1 MAQKYHFNWSVSL
14 VWSSLADRKH
24 LANPI
29 TEALLL
35 KASPSCSVVV
45 RLWLISIAI
54 YRVAMEAM
62 TNLTNGTS
70 NASNS
75 NSGSAVTNG
84 SNENGSQNGSTGSG
98 RSTPSSDSSPGK
110 LFVGGL
116 SWQTTPDKL
125 RDYFGQFGTV
135 TDVLVMKDPVTQVNT
150 SLIVTKGEK
159 STYKVFVFIWPSHRR
174 FFRKQMRCRAAGKS
188 RNFKWFGSQCKS
200 DGLLFVVYLIALEKI
215 QVGHN
220 LQFLRIFSLLCVS
233 STNNC

>member
-1 MAQKYHFNWSVSL
+1 
-14 VWSSLADRKH
+14 
-24 LANPI
+24 
-29 TEALLL
+29 
-35 KASPSCSVVV
+35 
-45 RLWLISIAI
+45 
-54 YRVAMEAM
+54 MEAM

-174 FFRKQMRCRAAGKS
+174 FFRKQMRCRAGKS
-188 RNFKWFGSQCKS
+188 RNFK
-200 DGLLFVVYLIALEKI
+200 
-215 QVGHN
+215 
-220 LQFLRIFSLLCVS
+220 
-233 STNNC
+233 

>member
-1 MAQKYHFNWSVSL
+1 
-14 VWSSLADRKH
+14 
-24 LANPI
+24 
-29 TEALLL
+29 
-35 KASPSCSVVV
+35 
-45 RLWLISIAI
+45 
-54 YRVAMEAM
+54 MEAM

-150 SLIVTKGEK
+150 SLIVAKGEK

-188 RNFKWFGSQCKS
+188 RNFK
-200 DGLLFVVYLIALEKI
+200 
-215 QVGHN
+215 
-220 LQFLRIFSLLCVS
+220 
-233 STNNC
+233 